1 MTSSTTTFFP
11 DLGNLFINDMSDNIN
26 HIGSAPAVQY
36 VILSSWFSPH
46 HYFDVCNCRHDLF
59 TAIRIKS
66 HTKLPIYSTIQ
77 SENLITGN
85 LLRVVLLRF

>member
-1 MTSSTTTFFP
+1 MASQGDATTSSTAAFFP

-59 TAIRIKS
+59 TADS
-66 HTKLPIYSTIQ
+66 D
-77 SENLITGN
+77 
-85 LLRVVLLRF
+85 